1 MEELNKLNE
10 SQNGFNNRTIES
22 RKQRKRNKSQATFMK
37 RNLTLSIDLIEK
49 DNKINQSN
57 NKKDINNKNDGQ
69 SNNASFSKRVVSD
82 NQEDSPIREGDY

>member
-1 MEELNKLNE
+1 
-10 SQNGFNNRTIES
+10 
-22 RKQRKRNKSQATFMK
+22 MK